1 MCYTT
6 SIQKS
11 QEDLEK
17 RFKRMAERDLK
28 LKLKLS
34 LYNIGFAFP
43 ENPVI
48 TNDKPEVISLLSW
61 GLMPAWAKD
70 RTFRKNLL
78 NAKIETIKELPSF
91 RNAVK
96 KRCLVLVDGFYEWKW
111 MDAKGKQKEKYHIT
125 LPNHEAFAM
134 AGIWSEWVDKQTG
147 EILKTYTIVTT
158 QANELMS
165 EIHNTKKRMPVIL
178 TPENEEKWLSG
189 SEVDD
194 FKKPEVELKA
204 ELME

>member
-28 LKLKLS
+28 LELKLS
-34 LYNIGFAFP
+34 LYNIGFTFP

-61 GLMPAWAKD
+61 GLMPTWAKD
-70 RTFRKNLL
+70 QTFRKNLL

-96 KRCLVLVDGFYEWKW
+96 NRCLVLVDGFYEWKW
-111 MDAKGKQKEKYHIT
+111 LDAKGKQKEKYHIT
-125 LPNHEAFAM
+125 LPNLEPFAM

-158 QANELMS
+158 QANDLMS

-204 ELME
+204 ELVE